1 MKAFN
6 KNLAHEVS
14 RISTSKYTIIVLM
27 WPLRYIYNMIKTS
40 VQIAYMFGLIIV
52 FVLGCKEQVEN
63 EVIATQEEP
72 QEIRILQKDVDTIQY
87 QEYALDEAAL
97 KEAADWKGFQELAS
111 SVEYL
116 KKADLTFFKG
126 DLETVKEA
134 LKKCEFNVSKPF
146 YTESIMAR
154 LVVVETKFLILQ
166 NSLTLDNITKEEQ
179 LQGIKEVFIA
189 WNNLIYVINKKFEF
203 ESTNVERPE

>member
-1 MKAFN
+1 
-6 KNLAHEVS
+6 
-14 RISTSKYTIIVLM
+14 
-27 WPLRYIYNMIKTS
+27 MIKTR
-40 VQIAYMFGLIIV
+40 VQISYMYALIFV
-52 FVLGCKEQVEN
+52 FIFGCKEEFEN
-63 EVIATQEEP
+63 EAIATQEEFK
-72 QEIRILQKDVDTIQY
+72 EIRILQKDVDALQY
-87 QEYALDEAAL
+87 QEYVLDDAVL
-97 KEAADWKGFQELAS
+97 TEAADWKGFQELAS

-126 DLETVKEA
+126 DMKTVKEA